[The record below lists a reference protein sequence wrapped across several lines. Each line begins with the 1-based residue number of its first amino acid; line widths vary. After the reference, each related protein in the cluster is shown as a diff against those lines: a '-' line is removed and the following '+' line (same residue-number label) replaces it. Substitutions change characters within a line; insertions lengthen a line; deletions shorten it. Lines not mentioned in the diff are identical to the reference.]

1 MRGQNGT
8 TVTMTTNGKNKA
20 VETKICILG
29 GPGVGKSGKTKST
42 MDFDLAR
49 FLNGMQHRML

>member
-8 TVTMTTNGKNKA
+8 AVTMTTNGKNKA

-29 GPGVGKSGKTKST
+29 GPGVGKSGMFVS
-42 MDFDLAR
+42 DSLSVL
-49 FLNGMQHRML
+49 LNHDSLVVT